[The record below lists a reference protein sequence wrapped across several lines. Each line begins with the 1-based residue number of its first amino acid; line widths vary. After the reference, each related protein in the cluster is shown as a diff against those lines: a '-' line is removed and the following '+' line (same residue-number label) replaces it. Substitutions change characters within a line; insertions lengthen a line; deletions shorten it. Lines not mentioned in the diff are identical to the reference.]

1 MDIWP
6 KKIILCIDNSELSNL
21 SIDVAEALASEFN
34 SEVVGVHGY
43 NAYMH
48 EGAFRIMEPTLPEQ
62 YQKEE
67 LLARQRQLHNK
78 LINIGMEKISLSYL
92 RPLQDRFGSKGIAF
106 KPKVKEGKNFIA
118 LYQMID
124 EEDADLIVLGSAG
137 FNSNGRGFL
146 GSVCTRMLRRINRDF
161 FVVKSALD
169 FYEKLRIVVCLDG
182 SLTSIGALERA
193 MKIAEIT
200 RSELHLVY
208 VFDSKLHKDVFARLK
223 DAVLMKEGFRFNK
236 KEQEKMHDEFI
247 DIGLEK
253 VGRMI
258 LDRAEKTVLSGNVA
272 SKVAALAT
280 AGYGP
285 VGESSSQPVII
296 KKILQGHIYRSICE
310 YAEEIDAKLICIGKT
325 GRHYTEEVDLGSVS
339 ENVVRFAHCSVLV
352 SKHEGFR
359 GWEL

>member
-1 MDIWP
+1 MDRWP
-6 KKIILCIDNSELSNL
+6 KKIILCVDNSELSNL
-21 SIDVAEALASEFN
+21 SIDVAETLASEFS
-34 SEVVGVHGY
+34 SEIVGVHGY
-43 NAYMH
+43 NAFMH

-62 YQKEE
+62 YQREE
-67 LLARQRQLHNK
+67 LLARQRELHNK

-92 RPLQDRFGSKGIAF
+92 RPLQERFGTKGIAF
-106 KPKVKEGKNFIA
+106 KPKVKEGKNFVA
-118 LYQMID
+118 LIQMIE
-124 EEDADLIVLGSAG
+124 EEDADLIVLGNAG
-137 FNSNGRGFL
+137 FNSNFRGFV
-146 GSVCTRMLRRINRDF
+146 GSVCLRILRRINQDF
-161 FVVKSALD
+161 LVIKSAINFD
-169 FYEKLRIVVCLDG
+169 EAPRIVVCLDG

-193 MKIAEIT
+193 IKIAERT

-272 SKVAALAT
+272 SKVAAVAT
-280 AGYGP
+280 LGYGP
-285 VGESSSQPVII
+285 IGEPSGRPMII
-296 KKILQGHIYRSICE
+296 KKILKGHIYRSICE
-310 YAEEIDAKLICIGKT
+310 YAEEIDAGLICIGKT
-325 GRHYTEEVDLGSVS
+325 GRHYTDQIDLGSVC
-339 ENVVRFAHCSVLV
+339 ENVVRFAHCSVLI
-352 SKHEGFR
+352 SKHEGYR